1 MFINTRVMTTKLTLT
16 IEKSIIEKA
25 KDYARKTG
33 RSLSDLI
40 EIYLDSTTKSNLED
54 DISNMLQKLKKL
66 YGVVNFHK
74 DLDHKQEIRKILGSK
89 NSL

>member
-1 MFINTRVMTTKLTLT
+1 MLINTRVMTTKLTLT
-16 IEKSIIEKA
+16 IEKSTIEKA

-40 EIYLDSTTKSNLED
+40 ESYLDSVTKSNLED
-54 DISNMLQKLKKL
+54 DITNMPQKLKKL
-66 YGVVNFHK
+66 YGVVNFPK
-74 DLDHKQEIRKILGSK
+74 DLDHKKEIRKILSSK

>member
-1 MFINTRVMTTKLTLT
+1 MTTKLTLT

-54 DISNMLQKLKKL
+54 DISNHYCPLKIVFL
-66 YGVVNFHK
+66 IICYA
-74 DLDHKQEIRKILGSK
+74 ILC
-89 NSL
+89 

>member
-1 MFINTRVMTTKLTLT
+1 MTTKLTLT
-16 IEKSIIEKA
+16 IEKSTIEKA

-40 EIYLDSTTKSNLED
+40 EFYLDSITKSNLED
-54 DISNMLQKLKKL
+54 DITNMLQKLKKF
-66 YGVVNFHK
+66 YCVVNFPK
-74 DLDHKQEIRKILGSK
+74 DLDHKQKIRKILGSK

>member
-25 KDYARKTG
+25 KDYARKTE

-40 EIYLDSTTKSNLED
+40 EIYLDSITKSNLED
-54 DISNMLQKLKKL
+54 DITNMLQKLKKL
-66 YGVVNFHK
+66 YDVVNFPK
-74 DLDHKQEIRKILGSK
+74 DLVHKQKIRKILGSK